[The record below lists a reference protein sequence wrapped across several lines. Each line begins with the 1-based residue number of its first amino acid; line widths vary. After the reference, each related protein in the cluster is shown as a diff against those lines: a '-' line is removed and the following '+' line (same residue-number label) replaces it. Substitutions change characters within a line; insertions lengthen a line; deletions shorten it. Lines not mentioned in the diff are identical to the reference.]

1 MKMRKLIIALAF
13 FGSMAVAGADT
24 LKLEIKGMVCEAGC
38 VTAVKNGLTKVK
50 GVDMKKSKVEIGKAV
65 VQFDAKKVKKKDII
79 KAIEKAGYDVVKPK
93 AKKGEKPAKPVALEG
108 RIGNGRVC

>member
-1 MKMRKLIIALAF
+1 MKPGNHPQTKENKTMRKLIIALAF
-13 FGSMAVAGADT
+13 FGSMAVASAET

-65 VQFDAKKVKKKDII
+65 VQFDAKKAKKKDII

-93 AKKGEKPAKPVALEG
+93 AKKGEKPAT
-108 RIGNGRVC
+108 